1 MSSPSD
7 NALTLQALV
16 SRIHALLGDV
26 ADCPSVE
33 QIREVCDVLYNA
45 SLLKEEGRTVRA
57 RAVIAPPEA
66 FDASDGPPDGIH
78 AVRFEVP
85 HILTSSAIKSLSPAA
100 GFFHSAIGIWP
111 DRDKG
116 FRIWG
121 ILNTGQRWLNQ
132 VAGGRKPVGGVI
144 PCPTIHVRDPGWL
157 LFHHG
162 EELIAEWRGREFHGP
177 RIDVFESRL
186 LRDRFAK
193 QRFGLIENLI
203 ACCLPSSM
211 DVEAYAELCHLIS
224 LQFVKRVVSLVRTS
238 GHGGTLVF
246 LPADAEGMETA
257 TRWIDWKYP
266 VAPEGDEPRFRA
278 LLESMIRRV
287 GELAQNGTTAEE
299 AWSLFRNSRDA
310 ELDRLEEAFFELARF
325 LADLM
330 QVDGAVVLDSN
341 VRLIGFGGEIRVD
354 RNVLQVGH
362 AQDIEGNRLLAWD
375 VQSDGTRHRSV
386 YRLCS
391 VEPDTIGFVISQD
404 GHIRMISNVDDSVV
418 FWQHTMV

>member
-1 MSSPSD
+1 MSAPTD
-7 NALTLQALV
+7 NALTLQNLV
-16 SRIHALLGDV
+16 SRIHGLLGDM
-26 ADCPSVE
+26 ADCPAQD
-33 QIREVCDVLYNA
+33 QIREVCDVLYTA

-66 FDASDGPPDGIH
+66 FLASDGPPDGIH

-85 HILTSSAIKSLSPAA
+85 HLLTASAIKSLSPAA

-111 DRDKG
+111 DRDRG

-132 VAGGRKPVGGVI
+132 VAGGRK
-144 PCPTIHVRDPGWL
+144 
-157 LFHHG
+157 FHHG
-162 EELIAEWRGREFHGP
+162 EELIAEWRGRAFHGP

-203 ACCLPSSM
+203 ACCLPSSL
-211 DVEAYAELCHLIS
+211 DVEGYAELCHLIS

-238 GHGGTLVF
+238 GHGGSLVF

-266 VAPEGDEPRFRA
+266 VSPEGHEPRFRT
-278 LLESMIRRV
+278 LLEAMIRRV
-287 GELAQNGTTAEE
+287 GELAQKGTTAEE
-299 AWSLFRNSRDA
+299 AWNLFRNSRDT

-325 LADLM
+325 FADLM

-362 AQDIEGNRLLAWD
+362 AQDIEGSQLVAWD

-404 GHIRMISNVDDSVV
+404 GHVRMISNVDDSVV